1 MMSAVD
7 QDVETSCKSF
17 MVEMM
22 VTKGQNGKGEHFKV
36 IIWLNYGSE
45 GAGGLIGLEAV
56 FVMKDVCI
64 MKYHCTLAIF
74 QHLLKIEKR
83 LS

>member
-1 MMSAVD
+1 M
-7 QDVETSCKSF
+7 
-17 MVEMM
+17 
-22 VTKGQNGKGEHFKV
+22 

-64 MKYHCTLAIF
+64 MKYQSAHE
-74 QHLLKIEKR
+74 HL
-83 LS
+83 